1 MPRRHR
7 PSPNLWT
14 ANQIVAF
21 NVAKA
26 RLLRGWTQE
35 EAAQAIGRCLGT
47 AMSAASFSAI
57 ERSVDVGRVREFDAD
72 EILAFARA
80 FRVPLAWFFTPP
92 SVWEG
97 VGVATG
103 DTGAEGLDPILML
116 DAVLGTPETL
126 EDYKS
131 YLFSWPDPRHRLRI
145 YADGRVEDD
154 DGRASDDVHTA
165 LDDQLQ
171 LRAGRLLR
179 DRFGTLERGREVL
192 ESFIAVIDALDE
204 SALDEPSTGQRH
216 TGHQARDSAT
226 RGQDSDL

>member
-1 MPRRHR
+1 M
-7 PSPNLWT
+7 
-14 ANQIVAF
+14 
-21 NVAKA
+21 AKA

-57 ERSVDVGRVREFDAD
+57 ERSADAGRVREFDAD

-80 FRVPLAWFFTPP
+80 FRVPIAWFFTPP

-97 VGVATG
+97 VGIDTG
-103 DTGAEGLDPILML
+103 DTGDEGLDPILML

-131 YLFSWPDPRHRLRI
+131 YLFSWPDPRQRLRI
-145 YADGRVEDD
+145 YADGHVEDD
-154 DGRASDDVHTA
+154 GGRVSHEVHTA

-179 DRFGTLERGREVL
+179 DRFGTLERAREFL
-192 ESFIAVIDALDE
+192 EGLTAVIDALDE
-204 SALDEPSTGQRH
+204 SALDEPSTGQRP
-216 TGHQARDSAT
+216 TVHQDSDGAT
-226 RGQDSDL
+226 RGQDAFTASGTTPSPLNQSRREPKL